1 MTVPHRTIPSVT
13 EAALQKLPD
22 MHKFLRLHDVT
33 IEQKRTLCMVI
44 AWRDNNGMYRIANF
58 DAETGEYHGEA

>member
-22 MHKFLRLHDVT
+22 MHKFIRLHEIM
-33 IEQKRTLCMVI
+33 IEGKMTLCMVI
-44 AWRDNNGMYRIANF
+44 AWRDDEDMYRIANF